1 MQRDK
6 KTACREAGGDNIEQ
20 PSGGGPLDP
29 RDVCGVESL
38 RAALNLKLDYLS
50 FRKAF
55 ETVHLDRGKMHEDVF
70 AAFLLNEAI
79 ALGVIE
85 PLNLPS
91 GHASCLLRGEPI
103 RHKRGAGQTWMVCD
117 TYIECAVPPVKRRP
131 YTTTGYHNIL
141 TKTARTRHKHD
152 VDWTLSRYVISRT
165 VASANQNPMCC
176 RFKFCLG

>member
-1 MQRDK
+1 MK
-6 KTACREAGGDNIEQ
+6 Q

-38 RAALNLKLDYLS
+38 RAALNLELYHLS

-55 ETVHLDRGKMHEDVF
+55 KTIHLDRGKMHEDVF
-70 AAFLLNEAI
+70 AAFLLNEAV

-103 RHKRGAGQTWMVCD
+103 QHKRGAGQTWMVCD
-117 TYIECAVPPVKRRP
+117 TYIERAVPPVKRRC
-131 YTTTGYHNIL
+131 YATMGYHNIL
-141 TKTARTRHKHD
+141 TKLTKRRHKYD
-152 VDWTLSRYVISRT
+152 TD
-165 VASANQNPMCC
+165 
-176 RFKFCLG
+176 

>member
-1 MQRDK
+1 M
-6 KTACREAGGDNIEQ
+6 
-20 PSGGGPLDP
+20 
-29 RDVCGVESL
+29 ESL
-38 RAALNLKLDYLS
+38 RAALNLELYYLS

-103 RHKRGAGQTWMVCD
+103 QHKRGAGQTWMVCD
-117 TYIECAVPPVKRRP
+117 TYIERAVPPVKRRP
-131 YTTTGYHNIL
+131 YATMGYHNIL
-141 TKTARTRHKHD
+141 TKALGAYHKHD
-152 VDWTLSRYVISRT
+152 ADCPLNWYVISRT
-165 VASANQNPMCC
+165 VASPD
-176 RFKFCLG
+176 